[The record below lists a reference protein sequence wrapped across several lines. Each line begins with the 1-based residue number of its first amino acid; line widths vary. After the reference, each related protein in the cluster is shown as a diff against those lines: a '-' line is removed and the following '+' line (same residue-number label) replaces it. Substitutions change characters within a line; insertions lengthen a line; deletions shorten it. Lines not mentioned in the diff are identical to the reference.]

1 MISDTIA
8 KLEARL
14 ADTGTLNETSRRELL
29 DLLATLKGEVNDLAR
44 THAEHAQSIAG
55 FTEASAHEATR
66 QQKNPEL
73 LRLSLAGLETSVD
86 GFEQSHPRLV
96 EIVNRI
102 CTTLSNLG
110 I

>member
-14 ADTGTLNETSRRELL
+14 ADAGTLNETSRRELV

-55 FTEASAHEATR
+55 FAEASAHEATR